1 MQSPLSTYNDYLEK
15 NLIQV
20 DDQQKLAIKEIDNFL
35 SKALNQSSSFHLG
48 IKKRKKLPKGIYL
61 YGEAGVGKTMLM
73 DICFN
78 SINIEKKKRI
88 HFQEFM
94 IDIHNRLHEKRKG
107 KNMNDPLLS
116 VGREVAS

>member
-48 IKKRKKLPKGIYL
+48 IKKRKKLINTKL
-61 YGEAGVGKTMLM
+61 NLM
-73 DICFN
+73 FTI
-78 SINIEKKKRI
+78 
-88 HFQEFM
+88 
-94 IDIHNRLHEKRKG
+94 
-107 KNMNDPLLS
+107 
-116 VGREVAS
+116 